1 MNTLIPIRRESTDL
15 WDAATE
21 LDRLFDAPLGVL
33 PRATAL
39 EGLWHPTMDIHDL
52 PTEIVAEIELP
63 GLKMED
69 LSLRIEDNHLLLEG
83 VRRKNEEYK
92 DEERLYTERMVGK
105 FHRVVHLPSEV
116 DVDKAEARL
125 VDGVLTVRL
134 PKTVRAGGRKIEIT
148 AS

>member
-1 MNTLIPIRRESTDL
+1 MNNIMPIRRESTDL

-39 EGLWHPTMDIHDL
+39 EGPWHPTMDIHDL
-52 PTEIVAEIELP
+52 PTEVVAEIELP

-92 DEERLYTERMVGK
+92 DEERLYTERVVGK
-105 FHRVVHLPSEV
+105 FHRVVHLPCEV